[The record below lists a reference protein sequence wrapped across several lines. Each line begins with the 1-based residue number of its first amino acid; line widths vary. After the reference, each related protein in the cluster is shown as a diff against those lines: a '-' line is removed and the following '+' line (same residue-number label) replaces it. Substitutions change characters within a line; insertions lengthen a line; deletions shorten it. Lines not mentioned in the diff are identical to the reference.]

1 MGQLTRGKFTC
12 CMILL
17 GGYCLGMVIIRRSL
31 SLLEIVLVVVFTE
44 GNYSRGDCQVV
55 SSFPEGNFYNEN
67 CLGVIVQ
74 EQLSLVG
81 TWFSFPRV
89 NCLGDNCP
97 GGKYLV

>member
-1 MGQLTRGKFTC
+1 MHDFTWW
-12 CMILL
+12 LL
-17 GGYCLGMVIIRRSL
+17 FGDGNYSEVIIFARNCSRGS
-31 SLLEIVLVVVFTE
+31 FTE